1 MNVQINVQINVPI
14 NVYETLN
21 KIEKEI
27 LELMHKYF
35 PNNEIKY
42 VS

>member
-1 MNVQINVQINVPI
+1 MNVQINVQINVPINVPI

-27 LELMHKYF
+27 LELIAENPSTF
-35 PNNEIKY
+35 L
-42 VS
+42 